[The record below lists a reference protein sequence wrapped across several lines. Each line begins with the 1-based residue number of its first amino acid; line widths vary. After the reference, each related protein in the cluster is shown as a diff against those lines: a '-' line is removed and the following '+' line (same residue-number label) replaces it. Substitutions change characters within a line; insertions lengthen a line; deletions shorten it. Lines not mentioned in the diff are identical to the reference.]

1 MIINHHTTW
10 ARSGYGILFDKFLVH
25 YRALLRGQ
33 NFGPAKTSCKGE
45 TTTNHMSRRCQVH
58 NGDGLD
64 AFYAYYSK
72 RNSACTVN
80 TQLLCIIHC
89 NYTNT
94 LSCQWLTYSTGL
106 IPQYPTDVEFQEKY
120 ASLYLDIA
128 GDCPILIV
136 WETRAR
142 CSGSCGCERNL
153 LRPRPKRLQLEMFLE
168 IQPIGGTGYVV
179 GRKLKENTVIVVSI
193 LDLSGFMDRNC
204 MAYIMSSN

>member
-94 LSCQWLTYSTGL
+94 LSCQWLTYRTYPSISNRRWISRKICFTLPWHRWRLSNSYSMRDQGTLFRFMWMWKKPPETQTQEAPTGDVL
-106 IPQYPTDVEFQEKY
+106 GDPTHWGYRV
-120 ASLYLDIA
+120 
-128 GDCPILIV
+128 
-136 WETRAR
+136 R
-142 CSGSCGCERNL
+142 CRKEAKREYCNCCQHIGSKWIHG
-153 LRPRPKRLQLEMFLE
+153 
-168 IQPIGGTGYVV
+168 
-179 GRKLKENTVIVVSI
+179 
-193 LDLSGFMDRNC
+193 
-204 MAYIMSSN
+204 